1 MGLAQ
6 RLFADHRHGDGSGWV
21 LNYPRTYEWATNA
34 WSLGL
39 RARMWDRLVGLS
51 GAEPGNRVLDVG
63 CGTGYFTRRIARA
76 VHPGGSVVGID
87 PSQSMVDYAARR
99 APANAAFQVAS
110 AEDLPF
116 SDQSFDVVVSS
127 LAFHHFPVDRRA
139 DAVRQMFRVLRP
151 GGRLCIAD
159 LRPSGGGTLHR
170 IAAVFNAHA
179 REQNRLH
186 QLDELITDAGF
197 SIVGTGDRLLLH
209 YITAQRPLG
218 R

>member
-87 PSQSMVDYAARR
+87 PSQSMVDYAA
-99 APANAAFQVAS
+99 
-110 AEDLPF
+110 
-116 SDQSFDVVVSS
+116 
-127 LAFHHFPVDRRA
+127 
-139 DAVRQMFRVLRP
+139 
-151 GGRLCIAD
+151 
-159 LRPSGGGTLHR
+159 
-170 IAAVFNAHA
+170 
-179 REQNRLH
+179 
-186 QLDELITDAGF
+186 
-197 SIVGTGDRLLLH
+197 
-209 YITAQRPLG
+209 
-218 R
+218 